1 MPVVLIRLALSV
13 HGLLPGIRPAGILIS
28 IGVQSL
34 SVRKLIGDDFLSL
47 FVSIRASFYYSVFK
61 QGSDAFIEALIPPY
75 DR

>member
-1 MPVVLIRLALSV
+1 MDFCQAFGVLV
-13 HGLLPGIRPAGILIS
+13 FVIS

-61 QGSDAFIEALIPPY
+61 QGTDAVIESLIPPY
-75 DR
+75 DG

>member
-1 MPVVLIRLALSV
+1 MDFCQAF
-13 HGLLPGIRPAGILIS
+13 GLLVFVIS

-34 SVRKLIGDDFLSL
+34 SVRKLIRDDFLPL

-61 QGSDAFIEALIPPY
+61 QGTDAVIESLIPPY